1 MSEVELKELGK
12 VIRAKRELRGLTQ
25 VELAEKS
32 GLDRNYIGMVERG
45 ERNPS
50 YLSLQKIA
58 QGLGLSV
65 DEMIKPW
72 TSSYIVNDQGAF
84 EGALFYDTYCRYK
97 SINYAT

>member
-12 VIRAKRELRGLTQ
+12 VIRTKRESRGLTQ
-25 VELAEKS
+25 VELAHKS

-58 QGLGLSV
+58 QGLGLTV
-65 DEMIKPW
+65 DEMIKP
-72 TSSYIVNDQGAF
+72 
-84 EGALFYDTYCRYK
+84 
-97 SINYAT
+97 